1 MRQTKWF
8 VEMNVYDCKIQYHP
22 GKANVVTDALSRKQ
36 STELNQAKCLC
47 LKMMSFC

>member
-8 VEMNVYDCKIQYHP
+8 VEMKVYDCKIQYHP

-36 STELNQAKCLC
+36 STERNQAQCLR
-47 LKMMSFC
+47 LKMMSFG